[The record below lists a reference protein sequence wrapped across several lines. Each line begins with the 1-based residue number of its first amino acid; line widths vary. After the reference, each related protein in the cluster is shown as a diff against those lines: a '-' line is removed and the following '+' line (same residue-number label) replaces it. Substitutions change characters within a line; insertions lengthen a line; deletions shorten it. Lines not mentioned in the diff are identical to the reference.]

1 MFGTGSS
8 THTSSGFNL
17 FRVLRRLTVF
27 LFALIQAILVARI
40 LVDLGIIPIDNG
52 FSDFI
57 VTWSNILAAPVQGI
71 GSGVGALFGGGGI
84 DMIAGEGIDPVIVI
98 ALIGWSVI
106 EPWVMRVVRKFE
118 EV

>member
-1 MFGTGSS
+1 MFGMGSS
-8 THTSSGFNL
+8 AQASSGFNL
-17 FRVLRRLTVF
+17 FRVIRRLTVF
-27 LFALIQAILVARI
+27 LFATIQGILVARI
-40 LVDLGIIPIDNG
+40 LVDIGIIPVDNG

-57 VTWSNILAAPVQGI
+57 VAWSNILAAPVQGI
-71 GSGVGALFGGGGI
+71 GSGVGTLFGGSGI
-84 DMIAGEGIDPVIVI
+84 DMIAGDGIDPVIVI